1 MESRRL
7 VDDGSDT
14 FCFHDAPDEEGNT
27 RDGSHDG
34 LDGEKVATGRVHD
47 VSKYDLE

>member
-1 MESRRL
+1 M
-7 VDDGSDT
+7 DDGSDT
-14 FCFHDAPDEEGNT
+14 FCLHDAPDEEGDT

-34 LDGEKVATGRVHD
+34 LDGEKVATGRVYD